1 MLRVKEVAAR
11 LGCSLSTAY
20 QLIESGRL
28 PSHQVGMRKGIRVS
42 EDDLRA
48 YLDRCRSQ
56 KEPKPAPMS
65 QATSGRFKHLDG
77 ERLRAA
83 WRQQGVPFDRT
94 SAGSA
99 LSSGS

>member
-1 MLRVKEVAAR
+1 MLRVKDVAAR

-28 PSHQVGMRKGIRVS
+28 PSHQIGMRKGIRVS
-42 EDDLRA
+42 EDDLGA
-48 YLDRCRSQ
+48 YLDKCRAAKGS
-56 KEPKPAPMS
+56 KPATEPKAV
-65 QATSGRFKHLDG
+65 GGKFRHLNG

-83 WRQQGVPFDRT
+83 WRRQGVLSDRT
-94 SAGSA
+94 GADSA